1 MQIASVNSPENAEA
15 VYEILWRVIDF
26 PMKGLGIES
35 VDQRTGQV
43 TKKILIMVFSVLMF
57 LAGTAAAARFDMWE
71 TGMDINEVV
80 ALARKHNIPITRS
93 GVYHSYKGF
102 EQKLVDD
109 KFFKAPVLE
118 YQTRIGELGSK
129 IYLKLS
135 DQPRQVYEI
144 EVGIYGIKDREQFL
158 EEMLGILKQKY
169 GPYRER
175 KEIVYHYLEWNPDK
189 TSQITL
195 RVSSG
200 QASVFY
206 TDPRMK
212 QVVEAKKKEKEI
224 DAIRKDGK
232 KF

>member
-1 MQIASVNSPENAEA
+1 
-15 VYEILWRVIDF
+15 
-26 PMKGLGIES
+26 MKGLATDS
-35 VDQRTGQV
+35 VGQRTRQV
-43 TKKILIMVFSVLMF
+43 MKKIVPVAVSIILF
-57 LAGTAAAARFDMWE
+57 LVGPSYAARFDVWE

-80 ALARKHNIPITRS
+80 AMARKHNIPIARS

-102 EQKLVDD
+102 DQKLIDD

-118 YQTRIGELGSK
+118 YQTKIGELGSK
-129 IYLKLS
+129 VYLKLS
-135 DQPRQVYEI
+135 DQPKQVYEI

-175 KEIVYHYLEWNPDK
+175 KEIVYHYFEWNPDK

-195 RVSSG
+195 RMSSAE
-200 QASVFY
+200 ASVFY

-212 QVVEAKKKEKEI
+212 QVVEAKKKEKEV

>member
-1 MQIASVNSPENAEA
+1 M
-15 VYEILWRVIDF
+15 
-26 PMKGLGIES
+26 
-35 VDQRTGQV
+35 
-43 TKKILIMVFSVLMF
+43 KKIFIVIAGLILC
-57 LAGTAAAARFDMWE
+57 LTGTSSAVRFDMWE
-71 TGMDINEVV
+71 TGIDINEVV
-80 ALARKHNIPITRS
+80 AVARKHNIPIARS
-93 GVYHSYKGF
+93 SVIHTYSGF
-102 EQKLVDD
+102 EQKLIDD

-129 IYLKLS
+129 IYLRLS

-175 KEIVYHYLEWNPDK
+175 KEIVYYYFEWNPDK

-195 RVSSG
+195 RMSSG

-212 QVVEAKKKEKEI
+212 QVVEAKKKGKEI
-224 DAIRKDGK
+224 DAMRKDGK